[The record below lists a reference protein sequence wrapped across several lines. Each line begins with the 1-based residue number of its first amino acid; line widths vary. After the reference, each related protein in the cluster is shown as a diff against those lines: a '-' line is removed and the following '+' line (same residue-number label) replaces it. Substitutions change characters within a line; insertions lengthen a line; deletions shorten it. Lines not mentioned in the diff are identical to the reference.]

1 MSYPKGKK
9 EETDDKA
16 MMAYSLSRQGMKK
29 VEIALY
35 MGISREY
42 VHRLLN
48 RAKAI
53 FRWMADNIDGKL
65 HLAETLDAF
74 VKQEEVALANA
85 AACDPGSSVA
95 VQWANAARD
104 ARKEIKKLLQECG
117 AVFKMPESVEDGI
130 PFDDPE
136 IRKKYLALRAEA
148 RARALAAG
156 KEQKLVEDKGK

>member
-1 MSYPKGKK
+1 MTYPTGKK

-16 MMAYSLSRQGMKK
+16 MLAYSLTRQGMKK
-29 VEIALY
+29 TEIAVY
-35 MGISREY
+35 MGISRDS
-42 VHRLLN
+42 VHRLL
-48 RAKAI
+48 RRSKAI

-74 VKQEEVALANA
+74 IKQEETALANA
-85 AACDPGSSVA
+85 AACDLGSSVA

-117 AVFKMPESVEDGI
+117 AVFKMPEQIEDGI

-136 IRKKYLALRAEA
+136 IRKDYLALRA
-148 RARALAAG
+148 RARAKAG
-156 KEQKLVEDKGK
+156 IKDEVQEGEGT

>member
-1 MSYPKGKK
+1 MSYPQGKK

-16 MMAYSLSRQGMKK
+16 MLAYLLTRQGMKK

-48 RAKAI
+48 RAKAL

-65 HLAETLDAF
+65 HLAQTLDAF
-74 VKQEEVALANA
+74 VKQEETALANA
-85 AACDPGSSVA
+85 AACEPGSGVA
-95 VQWANAARD
+95 VAWMNAARD

-117 AVFKMPESVEDGI
+117 AVFKMPEAVEDGI
-130 PFDDPE
+130 PFDDPV

-148 RARALAAG
+148 KARAVAVGA
-156 KEQKLVEDKGK
+156 EQKRLENKAT

>member
-1 MSYPKGKK
+1 MAYNKGQK
-9 EETDDKA
+9 EEIDDKA
-16 MMAYSLSRQGMKK
+16 MTAYSLTRQGMKK
-29 VEIALY
+29 TEIAIY
-35 MGISREY
+35 MGISHRY
-42 VHRLLN
+42 VFLLLN
-48 RAKAI
+48 RAKAL

-74 VKQEEVALANA
+74 IKAEEVALANA

-136 IRKKYLALRAEA
+136 IRKDYLALRARA
-148 RARALAAG
+148 RARAG
-156 KEQKLVEDKGK
+156 IKDVVKEGEEK